1 MRRLGLFLISAGIG
15 FALAFPGA
23 VSLAPS
29 LIMSA
34 AMKRVTGQTQAN
46 GWSFAPRT
54 TEASRQIV
62 RPSPDLAYATCRF
75 DLRGGPIEV
84 KAAAS
89 PAGDYFS
96 ISFYAA
102 NTDNFAAFNDRNSPS
117 GVDVVLALPG
127 QATPPGRKVV
137 ISPSAQGLVLDRRL
151 APDEARFARIDEV
164 RRANSCA
171 PVKTA
176 GAGPT

>member
-1 MRRLGLFLISAGIG
+1 MRRSGLFLISAAVG
-15 FALAFPGA
+15 FAVAFPAA
-23 VSLAPS
+23 VALAPS
-29 LIMSA
+29 LIMAA
-34 AMKRVTGQTQAN
+34 AMERVTGPAGTN
-46 GWSFAPRT
+46 SWSFAPRT

-96 ISFYAA
+96 VSFYAA
-102 NTDNFAAFNDRNSPS
+102 NTDNFAAFNDRNSPD
-117 GVDVVLALPG
+117 GVDVVLALAG
-127 QATPPGRKVV
+127 QVTPPGRKVV

-151 APDEARFARIDEV
+151 APDEARFARVDQI

-171 PVKTA
+171 PVA
-176 GAGPT
+176 AVGAGPS